1 MTKNDQAR
9 IVQAMEMINTLSCLN
24 VELGKKLLIEKD
36 EAESKDII
44 VRMYQLTIDIEELLN
59 I

>member
-24 VELGKKLLIEKD
+24 GELGKKMLIEKD
-36 EAESKDII
+36 EGAAKDII
-44 VRMYQLTIDIEELLN
+44 ARMYQLTIDIEELLN